1 MVDNYW
7 NPDGRGIRHMGNGK
21 IINHI
26 LRLLICALSID
37 VYKRQEMYTRFV
49 PGVHIGSSGRSSFF
63 IIRVPAIRPTEQMR
77 RSAAMMPG
85 QSPGPGSPVP

>member
-1 MVDNYW
+1 M
-7 NPDGRGIRHMGNGK
+7 
-21 IINHI
+21 
-26 LRLLICALSID
+26 
-37 VYKRQEMYTRFV
+37 EMYTRFV

-85 QSPGPGSPVP
+85 QSPGPGTPVP

>member
-1 MVDNYW
+1 MITDGMINPSVDNTSMYTS
-7 NPDGRGIRHMGNGK
+7 RIAM
-21 IINHI
+21 
-26 LRLLICALSID
+26 
-37 VYKRQEMYTRFV
+37 EMYTRFV

-85 QSPGPGSPVP
+85 QSPGPGTPVP